1 MGENGEWHLE
11 REREKEKKRESHF
24 CRKMKCDGYQ
34 GNLNKE
40 GRKKKRRQRKI
51 KKEKKEKEKREGKK
65 VKVRPM
71 WEIRGKEK

>member
-11 REREKEKKRESHF
+11 RERVKEKKRESHF

-40 GRKKKRRQRKI
+40 GRKKKRRQKKRK
-51 KKEKKEKEKREGKK
+51 KKRRKKGESETNEGNWRKREAK
-65 VKVRPM
+65 VTER
-71 WEIRGKEK
+71 